1 LEVIILLNYRKMKNE
16 EILEHIPF
24 FEGLSKEEKDRVF
37 EGVEILKVNNGDV
50 IFETGDSADKLYI
63 LVEGKIKI
71 YKNLVDGREQIL
83 YIYSS
88 GDFVGGLN
96 LLKDDEYLYIGEVIE
111 GGLVATLSK
120 DKFDEV
126 ILNNPI
132 VLRRILEKSYHRIRL
147 AEGLIDR
154 LFSGTADGKV
164 ASLLLDLAD
173 IFGEETKDGILLD
186 FPISREEM
194 ASFAGTSRETI
205 TRKLHQF
212 KDKGYLKVLGN
223 KKILL
228 VDIDKIEEIAGEF

>member
-1 LEVIILLNYRKMKNE
+1 MSNNDSVDYKNL
-16 EILEHIPF
+16 IDKIPF
-24 FEGLSKEEKDRVF
+24 FYGLSDEEKEEISS
-37 EGVEILKVNNGDV
+37 GVEFLKVKNGDI
-50 IFETGDSADKLYI
+50 IFETGDSADRLYI
-63 LVEGKIKI
+63 VVEGKIKI

-83 YIYSS
+83 YIYTA

-96 LLKDDEYLYIGEVIE
+96 LLKDDEYRYIGEVIE
-111 GGLVATLSK
+111 NGMVATLTK
-120 DKFDEV
+120 IKFDEV
-126 ILNNPI
+126 VLNNPKS
-132 VLRRILEKSYHRIRL
+132 LKKILEKSYDRIRL

-154 LFSGTADGKV
+154 LFNGTADGKV

-173 IFGEETKDGILLD
+173 IFGTKVKDGVLLD

-212 KDKGYLKVLGN
+212 KSEGYLDVLGN

-228 VDIDKIEEIAGEF
+228 KNIEKIEEISGDI

>member
-1 LEVIILLNYRKMKNE
+1 MSKYESINHEKLIDEV
-16 EILEHIPF
+16 PF
-24 FEGLSKEEKDRVF
+24 FDGLSKEEK
-37 EGVEILKVNNGDV
+37 EIILPGVEFLNVKNGDI

-63 LVEGKIKI
+63 VVEGKIKI

-83 YIYSS
+83 YIYTA

-96 LLKDDEYLYIGEVIE
+96 LLQDDEYRYIGEVIE
-111 GGLVATLSK
+111 NGVVATLTK
-120 DKFDEV
+120 EKFDKIV
-126 ILNNPI
+126 LNNPKT
-132 VLRRILEKSYHRIRL
+132 LTKILEKSYDRIRL

-154 LFSGTADGKV
+154 LFNGTADGKV
-164 ASLLLDLAD
+164 ASLLLDLAA
-173 IFGEETKDGILLD
+173 IFGTEVKDGVLLD

-212 KDKGYLKVLGN
+212 KSEGYLDVLGN

-228 VDIDKIEEIAGEF
+228 KDINRIEEISGEI